1 MVSELKNFCQ
11 IHITRSAEKKKQS
24 SLRFEQIRYPD
35 AVRPIQ
41 ILLIRPFS
49 RAREVCVK

>member
-11 IHITRSAEKKKQS
+11 IHITRSAEKKKI